1 MTDIAQRIGRLKLAP
16 RTLVGTTGSTRVSVL
31 DIPIPINRSV
41 RIHYLQEIPGRQPAG
56 AWAFVM
62 GFRQRL
68 MVFPE
73 TPMSLGTS
81 EKTEHT

>member
-1 MTDIAQRIGRLKLAP
+1 LTDIAQRFGRLKLAL
-16 RTLVGTTGSTRVSVL
+16 RTLVGTIGSTRVSVL

-41 RIHYLQEIPGRQPAG
+41 RIRYLQEIPGRQPVG

-68 MVFPE
+68 TVFPE

-81 EKTEHT
+81 EKMEPT